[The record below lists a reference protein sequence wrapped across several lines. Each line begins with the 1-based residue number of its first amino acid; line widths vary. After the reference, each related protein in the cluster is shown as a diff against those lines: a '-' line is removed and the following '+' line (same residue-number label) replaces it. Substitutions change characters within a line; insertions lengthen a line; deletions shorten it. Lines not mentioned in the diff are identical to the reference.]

1 MLLFKCS
8 SNLNVVRGGN
18 QGGNS
23 PGQPQRHKLSFRP
36 PLSHWRTPGAA
47 PNPLEAFHEPRS
59 CYLVHDDH
67 RVGSWS
73 NTAVICSM
81 NEPPVGAHTSPSLR
95 NERIESLRSAEPTRV
110 RKCRNLGNLRKFS
123 HRKRTDF
130 FSIDE
135 ALSCLP
141 RAYST
146 CPTAAARHA
155 CQARRISR
163 VPAAQDCSGRRRLRS
178 AI

>member
-1 MLLFKCS
+1 MEGTKEGTARDSRNATSYPF
-8 SNLNVVRGGN
+8 VRRFHTGER
-18 QGGNS
+18 
-23 PGQPQRHKLSFRP
+23 PGQLQILLK
-36 PLSHWRTPGAA
+36 
-47 PNPLEAFHEPRS
+47 RS
-59 CYLVHDDH
+59 MNQDLVHDDH

-130 FSIDE
+130 CSIDE